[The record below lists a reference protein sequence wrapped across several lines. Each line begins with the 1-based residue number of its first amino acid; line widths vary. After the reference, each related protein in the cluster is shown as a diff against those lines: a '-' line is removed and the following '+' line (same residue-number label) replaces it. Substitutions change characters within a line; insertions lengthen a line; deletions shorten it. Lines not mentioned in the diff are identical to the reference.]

1 MASTALDT
9 KDAIPRSSIAHSEK
23 YAVNPEDALPYS
35 SSVDSLKPIY
45 DDTHRKL
52 KPRHIQ
58 LIGIGGSVVSL
69 TEFCVHEADV
79 AVEPSVLRYS
89 SRLVGRG
96 SHISWKGPLL
106 MDVKAGD

>member
-9 KDAIPRSSIAHSEK
+9 KDAISRSSIAHSEK
-23 YAVNPEDALPYS
+23 YAKDHYAANPEDALPYS

-58 LIGIGGSVVSL
+58 LIGIGGSVVPL
-69 TEFCVHEADV
+69 T
-79 AVEPSVLRYS
+79 
-89 SRLVGRG
+89 
-96 SHISWKGPLL
+96 
-106 MDVKAGD
+106 